1 MKRESQRT
9 HTEELGR
16 AQELAD
22 LAHGPTFEE
31 EAANADPK
39 KREALLQTVTIA
51 EDIKRAGGRAVVVG
65 GFARDVAMRRLGYD
79 LEPKD
84 IDLEVHGI
92 DFEKL
97 SALLS
102 NHGEINVVGKQF
114 VVIKLGEL
122 DVSIPRRDSKIGKG
136 HKGFAVSG
144 DPSMTLE
151 EAARRRDFTINALAL
166 NPLTGEIIDPY
177 GGLDDMQHKVLRAV
191 DVKTFAEDPLRVLRA
206 MQFAGRFGFT
216 VDDKTVA
223 LCRTIDLSELPRER
237 VGDEWQKL
245 LLKSEKPRIGLEEA
259 RRLGVL
265 AKLHPELAALK
276 GLEQDPAYHPEGD
289 VWEHTKLAVDAAVA
303 IARKEKLSNDDAL
316 VIILGTLCH
325 DLGKAKTMEQKPDGG
340 ITYYGHPEAGVPL
353 AEKFLES
360 INMPQRIV
368 ARVLPLVREHLV
380 PIMSQELSDSGL
392 RRLAKRLHPA
402 TLTELM
408 WVSKADSAKGGSLD
422 RDELLSRAE
431 KLDVAREQPRPII
444 MGRDLLELGFTQ
456 GVVLGQALKKIN
468 DAYLDGLIKTREEAL
483 AMAHELLQKGR
494 TAAE

>member
-1 MKRESQRT
+1 MPDAEIKQ
-9 HTEELGR
+9 
-16 AQELAD
+16 AQQQAGLE
-22 LAHGPTFEE
+22 HGPTFQE
-31 EAANADPK
+31 EAAKETDPK
-39 KREALLQTVTIA
+39 KHDLLLQTVTIA

-92 DFEKL
+92 DFDKL
-97 SALLS
+97 SELLS
-102 NHGEINVVGKQF
+102 RHGSINVVGKQF

-166 NPLTGEIIDPY
+166 NPLTGEIIDLY
-177 GGLDDMQHKVLRAV
+177 GGLNDMQHKVLRAV
-191 DVKTFAEDPLRVLRA
+191 DSKTFAEDPLRVLRA
-206 MQFAGRFGFT
+206 MQFAGRFGFR
-216 VDDKTVA
+216 VDDKTLA
-223 LCRTIDLSELPRER
+223 LCHTIDLSELPKER
-237 VGDEWQKL
+237 IGDEWQKL
-245 LLKSEKPRIGLEEA
+245 LLKSEKPSVGLEEA
-259 RRLGVL
+259 HRLGIL
-265 AKLHPELAALK
+265 KKLHPEFENLV
-276 GLEQDPAYHPEGD
+276 GLEQDPEHHPEGD
-289 VWEHTKLAVDAAVA
+289 VWEHAKLAVDAAA
-303 IARKEKLSNDDAL
+303 GIARKEKLSDADAL
-316 VIILGTLCH
+316 VVILGALCH
-325 DLGKAKTMEQKPDGG
+325 DLGKAKTIEKKPDGG

-353 AEKFLES
+353 AEKFLSS
-360 INMPQRIV
+360 INIPQRLV
-368 ARVLPLVREHLV
+368 AHVLPLVQEHLV

-408 WVSKADSAKGGSLD
+408 WVSRADSRAGGVLD
-422 RDELLSRAE
+422 RDELLARAE

-444 MGRDLLELGFTQ
+444 MGRDLLALGFMQ
-456 GVVLGQALKKIN
+456 GVVVGQALTEIN

-483 AMAHELLQKGR
+483 AMAHEFLQKSR
-494 TAAE
+494 IAAE